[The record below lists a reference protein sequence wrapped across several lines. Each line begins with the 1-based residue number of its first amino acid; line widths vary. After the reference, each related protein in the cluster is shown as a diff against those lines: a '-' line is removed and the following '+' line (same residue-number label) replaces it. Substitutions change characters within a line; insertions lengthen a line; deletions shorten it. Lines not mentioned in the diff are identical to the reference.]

1 MMQEPEDTLQM
12 LLQGLDRLAI
22 CYMLCGSIAS
32 SVHGIWRATN
42 DVDIVVQLASER
54 IDEFVAEFARDFYV
68 DKDQIAHALLE
79 RRVFNVV
86 HLNGAYKFDLFPL
99 TDDRFQQQQ
108 FVRGRAD
115 GVKVPVATSEDVILS
130 KLVWYQKPGQLSDQ
144 HWQDIL
150 GVVAVQSES
159 LDRAYLR
166 EWAGRLGV
174 ENLLEAALTERH
186 GD

>member
-1 MMQEPEDTLQM
+1 MQEPEDTLQM